1 MTTLDRKHLAALA
14 RQAADLQ
21 QVWFREREERR
32 AILLADNAEFR
43 RRWLK
48 SDPIPDKPASAGPR
62 RDEDEAAPGKL

>member
-1 MTTLDRKHLAALA
+1 MTTVDRKHLAALA

-32 AILLADNAEFR
+32 AIQLADNVEFR

-48 SDPIPDKPASAGPR
+48 SDSIPDKPAPGGLR
-62 RDEDEAAPGKL
+62 RDEDEAAPSKL